1 MSEFFL
7 ELFSEEIT
15 SSLQKNLRKDLL
27 DEFNKLFD
35 ERFIS
40 FKKSASYS
48 TPNRAI
54 ILFEGLKNQVFLK
67 SEEIKGQNIEDIEIS
82 DRAKIIQPVFQD
94 PYSTLNP
101 IHTIGYIVSRPLTI
115 NENKSESE
123 VKEEVIK
130 ILRLVGLSEEYY
142 NRFPNQLSGGQR
154 QRVAIARAIILKP
167 QILICDEPTSAL
179 DVTIQSQILDL
190 LNDLKTKLNITIILI
205 SHDISVVKYFSDRII
220 VMYNGEIIEIGGS
233 YRLPEIINE
242 TGLSLVEIGTTN
254 KTRLSDY
261 KKALEKYP
269 NSLILK
275 VHRSNFSISGFTEDV
290 SISEL
295 AELKNKYDVFLLHDL
310 GSGLVI
316 DKKFLEV
323 NNVNIFRDE
332 PFVQDS
338 LSDGSDLVMFSGD
351 KLFGSVQSGMI
362 AGNERLVKEI
372 KNYSLFRTYRCSPIT
387 LFELQETAV
396 KYVNKK
402 EKEIPFWNL
411 ITVPYS
417 SLEERCKN
425 IAKSISFST
434 TIEKGKSVIGGGT
447 LPSVTLESPI
457 LLIEYEKTGDI
468 INQLIKN
475 DIPIVPR
482 IIKDRVC
489 LDLRSV
495 FNDQDAAIVQ
505 ALNNT

>member
-1 MSEFFL
+1 MNPVSVNELTESVNSNLPRDVKSHIAKNILTKEKDSETAKNIFA
-7 ELFSEEIT
+7 ELINDLSLKTQKEVINATGTLLHTNLGRSPNKISYPGTYTNIEYDLTTLSRGKRNEYLSVLMNNLIGSEDIIFVNNNA
-15 SSLQKNLRKDLL
+15 SSLFVSLKAIS
-27 DEFNKLFD
+27 KLH
-35 ERFIS
+35 
-40 FKKSASYS
+40 
-48 TPNRAI
+48 
-54 ILFEGLKNQVFLK
+54 
-67 SEEIKGQNIEDIEIS
+67 NIESVIIS
-82 DRAKIIQPVFQD
+82 R
-94 PYSTLNP
+94 
-101 IHTIGYIVSRPLTI
+101 
-115 NENKSESE
+115 
-123 VKEEVIK
+123 
-130 ILRLVGLSEEYY
+130 
-142 NRFPNQLSGGQR
+142 
-154 QRVAIARAIILKP
+154 
-167 QILICDEPTSAL
+167 
-179 DVTIQSQILDL
+179 
-190 LNDLKTKLNITIILI
+190 
-205 SHDISVVKYFSDRII
+205 
-220 VMYNGEIIEIGGS
+220 GEIIEIGGS

-316 DKKFLEV
+316 DKKFLEI

-396 KYVNKK
+396 KYLNKK

-411 ITVPYS
+411 ITEPYS

-457 LLIEYEKTGDI
+457 LLIKNEKTGNI

-475 DIPIVPR
+475 DTPVVPR

-495 FNDQDAAIVQ
+495 FNDQDEAIVQ